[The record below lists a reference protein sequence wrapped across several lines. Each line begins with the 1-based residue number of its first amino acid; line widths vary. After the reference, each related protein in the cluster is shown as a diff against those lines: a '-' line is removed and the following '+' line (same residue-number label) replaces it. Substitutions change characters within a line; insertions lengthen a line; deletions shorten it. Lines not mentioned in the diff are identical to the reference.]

1 MSETGFSAQKYAD
14 VRKGDLEA
22 AAAQTGPMAV
32 AEGITANV
40 IKNTKEQTL
49 APITAEFNVNRAKN
63 ELKQSGAGEKM
74 VNIGSWVVESLAKF
88 YDHRVKVDSD
98 KAVYH
103 KEWANG
109 KLQKRLDVRGEI
121 AQRRADRSTHLAEKS
136 HAKVVSPDTISFQNP
151 LKRLEGLKR
160 IFEEVNIKW
169 NEVFGNLYDKKAA
182 NLATKAERY
191 TKTSE
196 SLYKV
201 AAKIIGDSEAFTA
214 NTEMTARK
222 SLTEMKAKLKEATA
236 KRKQAEKEMSNLE
249 KRKYLMPEAKKATD
263 AATEAGLSKKAAKL
277 ATEIQAQKMSKAISG
292 GRK

>member
-1 MSETGFSAQKYAD
+1 MSETGFSSQKYANE
-14 VRKGDLEA
+14 RKGALET
-22 AAAQTGPMAV
+22 AAAQAGPMAV

-40 IKNTKEQTL
+40 IKNTKEQTT
-49 APITAEFNVNRAKN
+49 APMIAEFNVTRAKN

-88 YDHRVKVDSD
+88 YDHRVKVDAD

-160 IFEEVNIKW
+160 VFEEVNIKW
-169 NEVFGNLYDKKAA
+169 NEIFGNLYDKKAA
-182 NLATKAERY
+182 NLAKKAERY
-191 TKTSE
+191 TKWSETLYKTAEKGRDDSE
-196 SLYKV
+196 SLTV
-201 AAKIIGDSEAFTA
+201 NSEK
-214 NTEMTARK
+214 TARK
-222 SLTEMKAKLKEATA
+222 SLTEMKAKLKEAAA
-236 KRKQAEKEMSNLE
+236 KRKQAEKEMKNLE
-249 KRKYLMPEAKKATD
+249 NKKYLMPEAKKATD
-263 AATEAGLSKKAAKL
+263 AAESAKLNKKAAKL

-292 GRK
+292 GKK